1 MASNPIAN
9 WANEP
14 TTQQVK
20 DVAALP
26 FNAAAQGVKYVQN
39 NVIPAAKAW
48 QQLPLTQQLKQVVAA
63 PITAA
68 KSGLGYYQNHQ
79 ETVRNAMAQPHIDS
93 LNDPAATPEQ
103 RQYHINNLRSIYA
116 GQPQVLQ
123 QMGLPNYDSYP
134 APAGR

>member
-1 MASNPIAN
+1 MASNPITN
-9 WANEP
+9 FVNEP

-26 FNAAAQGVKYVQN
+26 FNAAAQGVRYVQN
-39 NVIPAAKAW
+39 NVVPAAKAW
-48 QQLPLTQQLKQVVAA
+48 QQLPLKQQLKQVVAA
-63 PITAA
+63 PVTAA
-68 KSGLGYYQNHQ
+68 NSAIGYYQNHQ
-79 ETVRNAMAQPHIDS
+79 AKVQNAAAQPHVDS
-93 LNDPAATPEQ
+93 LNDPATTPEQ

-134 APAGR
+134 SPPSQ